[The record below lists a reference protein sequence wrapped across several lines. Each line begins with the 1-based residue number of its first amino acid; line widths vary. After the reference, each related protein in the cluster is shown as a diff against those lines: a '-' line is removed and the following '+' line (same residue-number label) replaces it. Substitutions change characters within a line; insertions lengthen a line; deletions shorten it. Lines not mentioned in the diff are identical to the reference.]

1 MRHRNAGFKLGRNTS
16 HRRAL
21 LRNLV
26 TSVIVEDRV
35 ETTVA
40 KAKAVRPH
48 VEKMITLGKKG
59 DVHSRRQ
66 ALSFL
71 MTDKA
76 VERLFDTVAPRYGDR
91 QGGYLRI
98 VRTGFQKGDGA
109 EKAFIELLGAEKQ
122 LDEKRQKRDDVKAKK
137 RAELEKQLEDKQEG
151 RRQGRRRS
159 RVSVFVAFHRLSWIA
174 RAHPHRGMRPS
185 CFCFNLATV
194 SAMTRSSYGDQ
205 KSSFAHPL
213 SAACSLPQLTHPF
226 RPLRPRLPRH
236 IRHKTSSSS

>member
-48 VEKMITLGKKG
+48 IEKMITLGKKG
-59 DVHSRRQ
+59 DLHSRRQ

-71 MTDKA
+71 QTDTA
-76 VERLFDTVAPRYGDR
+76 VARLFGEVAKRYSDR

-98 VRTGFQKGDGA
+98 IRTGFRQGDGG

-122 LDEKRQKRDDVKAKK
+122 LDAKRQKREDLKAKK
-137 RAELEKQLEDKQEG
+137 RAELEKQMEEAKKEEGQEE
-151 RRQGRRRS
+151 
-159 RVSVFVAFHRLSWIA
+159 V
-174 RAHPHRGMRPS
+174 
-185 CFCFNLATV
+185 
-194 SAMTRSSYGDQ
+194 
-205 KSSFAHPL
+205 KEE
-213 SAACSLPQLTHPF
+213 AA
-226 RPLRPRLPRH
+226 
-236 IRHKTSSSS
+236 

>member
-26 TSVIVEDRV
+26 TSVLVEDRV

-59 DVHSRRQ
+59 DLHSRRQ

-71 MTDKA
+71 QTDQA
-76 VERLFDTVAPRYGDR
+76 VTRLFDTVAPRYGDR

-98 VRTGFQKGDGA
+98 IRKKFRSGDGA
-109 EKAFIELLGAEKQ
+109 EVAIIELLGAEKQ
-122 LDEKRQKRDDVKAKK
+122 LDEKRQKRADVKAKK
-137 RAELEKQLEDKQEG
+137 RAELEKQMEEAKKEEG
-151 RRQGRRRS
+151 GEE
-159 RVSVFVAFHRLSWIA
+159 
-174 RAHPHRGMRPS
+174 
-185 CFCFNLATV
+185 
-194 SAMTRSSYGDQ
+194 
-205 KSSFAHPL
+205 
-213 SAACSLPQLTHPF
+213 AA
-226 RPLRPRLPRH
+226 
-236 IRHKTSSSS
+236 